1 MHVICV
7 HFTLNRLTLLSMKI
21 CQIIWKQ
28 YLVPVNFKRFHHS
41 WDSFGKNSR
50 NIYRWKN
57 NNITK
62 NLNSM
67 FLKFILGSLYRRRP
81 LDGNSI
87 SMSAKQLHYWDIE
100 LKCFKNIQRFSSL
113 IQKSVSVVLNFLM
126 SLVWKNLWSERNYIQ
141 VFKLLCQ
148 SKDFIEL
155 HLAIDVT
162 FFQVSSS
169 KHLTYHSMIIKFCLA
184 IAAKSPTAYEE
195 IRLNQQKGSGILI
208 LSSQRTLRDYRNYIG
223 PQCGFNPEV
232 VNELTS
238 KTQDFT
244 DMKRFTILLFDEMK
258 VHKDLVCDKNP
269 GNLLRCILFKLFI
282 V

>member
-1 MHVICV
+1 M
-7 HFTLNRLTLLSMKI
+7 
-21 CQIIWKQ
+21 
-28 YLVPVNFKRFHHS
+28 
-41 WDSFGKNSR
+41 
-50 NIYRWKN
+50 
-57 NNITK
+57 
-62 NLNSM
+62 
-67 FLKFILGSLYRRRP
+67 
-81 LDGNSI
+81 
-87 SMSAKQLHYWDIE
+87 
-100 LKCFKNIQRFSSL
+100 
-113 IQKSVSVVLNFLM
+113 
-126 SLVWKNLWSERNYIQ
+126 
-141 VFKLLCQ
+141 
-148 SKDFIEL
+148 
-155 HLAIDVT
+155 
-162 FFQVSSS
+162 
-169 KHLTYHSMIIKFCLA
+169 A

-258 VHKDLVCDKNP
+258 VHKDLVCDKNS